1 MNNEENYKC
10 EWTMNKNINVN
21 EQWRKLKVWMNNEE
35 NYKCEW
41 TMNKNINVNE
51 QWRKL

>member
-21 EQWRKLKVWMNNEE
+21 EQ

-41 TMNKNINVNE
+41 TMNKHS
-51 QWRKL
+51 